1 MKKHIHK
8 IVINGNKRYNHKYT
22 YKFGNTND
30 ISIELSK
37 DSLCITAVLT
47 KTYDKN
53 EMISQDCYLFPDAIK
68 KALTLHLILFSKNVT
83 IKTMT
88 VQIDDES
95 AVVVDTRQGHT
106 PPIFSMVDK
115 ELDNQIIE
123 KWSTEEIE
131 GFLGLTKSS
140 DDSRLAALN
149 AFIISKSKVFETER
163 FIYLWT
169 AFNGMYNYIA
179 SKILEKQKVGDRD
192 KILYILKLCG
202 LGNELIKDT
211 KSYKIEKEFADKI
224 KSLIYHQNTMK
235 ESISKNS
242 LESGN
247 HLFLNDF
254 IKKNLNNKNT
264 NKPYDITPYGY
275 LLTQFSYYFRCNI
288 IHGDKPYALFS
299 FADESEIKC
308 LKCINELLDEFI
320 ENNLHGWFNKTTI
333 EKLRE
338 KARKI
343 K

>member
-8 IVINGNKRYNHKYT
+8 IVINGNKKYTHKYT

-37 DSLCITAVLT
+37 DSLCITAELT
-47 KTYDKN
+47 KIYDKN
-53 EMISQDCYLFPDAIK
+53 EMISQGCYLFPDAIK

-95 AVVVDTRQGHT
+95 AVVADTRQGHT

-115 ELDNQIIE
+115 ELHNQIIE
-123 KWSTEEIE
+123 KWSAEEIE

-169 AFNGMYNYIA
+169 AFNGMYNYYAKVVSDIKGVKYKKEWK
-179 SKILEKQKVGDRD
+179 KIEFM
-192 KILYILKLCG
+192 LKLIDG
-202 LGNELIKDT
+202 GTTLISDKD
-211 KSYKIEKEFADKI
+211 KSVIGYKVVAKVDKN
-224 KSLIYHQNTMK
+224 YNGD
-235 ESISKNS
+235 ISNS
-242 LESGN
+242 S
-247 HLFLNDF
+247 LNDKYKVLAQE
-254 IKKNLNNKNT
+254 IVELLINSDNNT
-264 NKPYDITPYGY
+264 PYDITPYGY
-275 LLTQFSYYFRCNI
+275 LLMQFSYFFRCNI

-308 LKCINELLDEFI
+308 LKCVNELLDEFI
-320 ENNLHGWFNKTTI
+320 EINLHSWFDKATTNL
-333 EKLRE
+333 LRE
-338 KARKI
+338 KAQEI
-343 K
+343 